1 MTTCTRRR
9 MERVSMKGRRPS
21 TSSGQPQNCFSAAR
35 AMMSGKNNPH
45 IFWTI
50 CPLYPIVIGL
60 IVKAWSS
67 GQSNWRV
74 DLCQHEHLCTL
85 TQRVPCMYLRSP
97 TVQLTTLSWKRATSN
112 SCCLSFQPSR
122 LQSLSS
128 ATESN
133 VQCAD
138 DKVVLL
144 QHFFADDLF
153 CKRSVVQLVNT
164 TSILWPSSEGK
175 CQITIDNN

>member
-35 AMMSGKNNPH
+35 AMMSGKK
-45 IFWTI
+45 TI
-50 CPLYPIVIGL
+50 PTYFRPYAHCCILLGWLLKLDHPDT
-60 IVKAWSS
+60 
-67 GQSNWRV
+67 SNWRV
-74 DLCQHEHLCTL
+74 DLCQHEHLC
-85 TQRVPCMYLRSP
+85 VPCMYLRSP
-97 TVQLTTLSWKRATSN
+97 TVQLTPLSWKRAGQGKSNELLN
-112 SCCLSFQPSR
+112 SCCLSFQPTR

-133 VQCAD
+133 VHCTH

-144 QHFFADDLF
+144 QHFLADDLY
-153 CKRSVVQLVNT
+153 CNGSLSN
-164 TSILWPSSEGK
+164 W
-175 CQITIDNN
+175 